1 MMEIAHI
8 LEELAYDMGTL
19 PRDAIEAAVAK
30 KEQMTPYLLE
40 ILEDA
45 ANRIDEIIEHDNYQG
60 HLYAMYLCAQL
71 REKRAYPFILRLFSF
86 PGEIPN
92 LVGGDVITEDLARIL
107 ASVCDGNI
115 EPLKVMIENPHVN
128 EYVRAACQSAM
139 VQLVGC
145 GIKSRLEVMQYFDSL
160 FEGGLERRPSFV
172 WDNLISSVCD
182 LYPEELYPKIQQAFD
197 ESLVDGCLISL
208 EDVGHILTIRKETHL
223 FRLFQNAEL
232 IDDTV
237 TEMEKWLSSQ
247 EFTLP
252 PLY

>member
-1 MMEIAHI
+1 MEIAHI

-19 PRDAIEAAVAK
+19 PRDAIEAAVVK
-30 KEQMTPYLLE
+30 KEQIIPYLLE

-45 ANRIDEIIEHDNYQG
+45 SNRIDDIIEHDNYQG

-71 REKRAYPFILRLFSF
+71 REERAYPFILQLFSF

-107 ASVCDGNI
+107 ASVCGGDI
-115 EPLKVMIENPHVN
+115 EPLKKMIENPNIN
-128 EYVRAACQSAM
+128 EYVRAACTSAL

-145 GIKSRLEVMQYFDSL
+145 GIKSRLEIVRYFESL
-160 FEGGLERRPSFV
+160 LEGSLERTASFV
-172 WDNLISSVCD
+172 WDNLISSCCD
-182 LYPEELYPKIQQAFD
+182 LYPEELYKHINQAFD
-197 ESLVDGCLISL
+197 EGLIDGCFISL
-208 EDVGHILTIRKETHL
+208 EDVGHILTLRKETHL

-252 PLY
+252 SLY